1 MSGYNYRWSVEHQKE
16 RAEENL
22 INFIKDSVSKYS
34 PFYIKWLKD
43 HNIDVSKIKSIQ
55 DIQQIPIVTKENH
68 VLDPTSFIML
78 PYMPEWWECLH
89 ETNPLNKYQKFK
101 YWLKSFNQVYFRSIF
116 GKEPIGNQ
124 DRAKIEAVNEWLPI
138 HFHNTGSASD
148 PLLIAYSKRDLLK
161 NIPEIVAQIYTTG
174 FEPNWEVFNFI
185 PASPSI
191 GFFQSVWTPL
201 TVGGGTFFSCGE
213 EVTTINSQINLA
225 NRITFEVFLGTPS
238 YITYWLTKAKE
249 KMNKKEIS
257 QIKSVKLCILTGE
270 ILTRELKDQIKV
282 LFNDLGSNPKI
293 IESYSN
299 NRMKVSFIE
308 CSENAGIH
316 LNPRYF
322 HWEIL
327 DPKTLEPIAYDQEGY
342 LSFSHI
348 DWRGSV
354 FIRFNTGDLIK
365 GLEWKT
371 CEYCG
376 LTLPIIKGPIIRSKD
391 DIFTM
396 NRKKISKNLLESS
409 IKAIEGINL
418 FQIIITL
425 KKIDVFVNIEPKK
438 KSEIT
443 ASLNEIIKNTIGI
456 EPIISF
462 EEIDVIREKLFSRGI
477 MRAEHIIV
485 K

>member
-22 INFIKDSVSKYS
+22 IHFIKNYVSKYS
-34 PFYIKWLKD
+34 PFYAKWFND
-43 HNIDVSKIKSIQ
+43 HKIDISNFKSIQ
-55 DIQQIPIVTKENH
+55 DIQKIPIVTKENH
-68 VLDPTSFIML
+68 ISNPTAFIML
-78 PYMPEWWECLH
+78 PFMPNWWECFH
-89 ETNPLNKYQKFK
+89 ETNSLNRFQLFK
-101 YWLKSFNQVYFRSIF
+101 YWLKTINKNYFRSIF
-116 GKEPIGNQ
+116 SKEPLRTDERI
-124 DRAKIEAVNEWLPI
+124 RIEAVNEWLPI
-138 HFHNTGSASD
+138 HFHNTGSTSD

-191 GFFQSVWTPL
+191 SFFQSVWTPL

-225 NRITFEVFLGTPS
+225 NKITFEVFLGTPS

-249 KMNKKEIS
+249 KMSKKEIS
-257 QIKSVKLCILTGE
+257 QIRSVKLCILTGE
-270 ILTRELKDQIKV
+270 ILTKEIKNQIRN
-282 LFNDLGSNPKI
+282 LFNEIGCNPKI

-308 CSENAGIH
+308 CSENTGVH

-327 DPKTLEPIAYDQEGY
+327 DQKTLEPIGYDQEGY

-354 FIRFNTGDLIK
+354 FIRYNTGDLIK

-371 CEYCG
+371 CENCG
-376 LTLPIIKGPIIRSKD
+376 LTLPTIRGPIIRSTD
-391 DIFTM
+391 DIFTI
-396 NRKKISKNLLESS
+396 NRKKISKNILESS
-409 IKAIEGINL
+409 IKVIEGINL
-418 FQIIITL
+418 FQTIISP
-425 KKIDVFVNIEPKK
+425 KKIEVFVNIDTKK

-443 ASLNEIIKNTIGI
+443 ATLTEIIKSKTGI

-462 EEIDVIREKLFSRGI
+462 EDIDTIRERLFSRGI
-477 MRAEHIIV
+477 MKAEHVIV